1 MAIVNSIVKNYT
13 KIIAIDTAKNSF
25 QVCVG
30 RTDGEG
36 KVKQYKF
43 SRSKFHDGIVKL
55 GVDGSAIV
63 MEACATSHNWGRLF
77 QKDGFTVLLV
87 APQHA
92 KKYLKNTRMKNDAND
107 AEAIYVCSLQHNT
120 RFIKVKTLEDSAI
133 ASLHTH
139 RHACVKNMVEAG
151 NRMRGCAAEFGI
163 VVAKGH
169 SHIKDLLAIIDS
181 PEKMATLNIPDIA
194 QWNLTKLAETYR
206 HAQKM
211 LDEVTEMIVGYGETS
226 ALIQC
231 AMSCP
236 GIGPITASA
245 LVAKISDGSAFDNGR
260 QLAAFLGLVPSQN
273 STGGKST
280 LGKISKTGDRYLRA
294 LLCQCAHSIIRFSEH
309 RTKECKD
316 TQLDRFVMRLK
327 ANHKAGCNI
336 AIALANK
343 MARIVW
349 ALLKRGVKFET
360 KVA

>member
-1 MAIVNSIVKNYT
+1 MNSN
-13 KIIAIDTAKNSF
+13 
-25 QVCVG
+25 
-30 RTDGEG
+30 
-36 KVKQYKF
+36 
-43 SRSKFHDGIVKL
+43 
-55 GVDGSAIV
+55 DGSAIV

-133 ASLHTH
+133 ASLHTN

-236 GIGPITASA
+236 GIGP
-245 LVAKISDGSAFDNGR
+245 NC
-260 QLAAFLGLVPSQN
+260 QC
-273 STGGKST
+273 TGGKD
-280 LGKISKTGDRYLRA
+280 I
-294 LLCQCAHSIIRFSEH
+294 
-309 RTKECKD
+309 
-316 TQLDRFVMRLK
+316 
-327 ANHKAGCNI
+327 
-336 AIALANK
+336 
-343 MARIVW
+343 
-349 ALLKRGVKFET
+349 
-360 KVA
+360 